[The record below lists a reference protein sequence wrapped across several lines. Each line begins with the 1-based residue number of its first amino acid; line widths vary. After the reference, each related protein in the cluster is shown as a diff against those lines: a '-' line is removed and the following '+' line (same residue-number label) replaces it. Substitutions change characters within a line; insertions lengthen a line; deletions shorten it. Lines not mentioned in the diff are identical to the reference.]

1 LLRVKLDYLENTRV
15 YNLKKKCLILAISYK
30 SIDCSNKN
38 NFLVSMRQMEKTRRA
53 ITDQTLKDV
62 QFNVSKLTKSLEI
75 WKNRSKA
82 LDVEIT
88 ALRVQIQKLLS
99 KSEVDNQLIDKLKVI
114 FNIKII

>member
-1 LLRVKLDYLENTRV
+1 
-15 YNLKKKCLILAISYK
+15 
-30 SIDCSNKN
+30 
-38 NFLVSMRQMEKTRRA
+38 MEKINKI

-62 QFNVSKLTKSLEI
+62 QSKVTKLTRSLEI

-99 KSEVDNQLIDKLKVI
+99 KSEIDNQLIDKLKVLV
-114 FNIKII
+114 NSQN